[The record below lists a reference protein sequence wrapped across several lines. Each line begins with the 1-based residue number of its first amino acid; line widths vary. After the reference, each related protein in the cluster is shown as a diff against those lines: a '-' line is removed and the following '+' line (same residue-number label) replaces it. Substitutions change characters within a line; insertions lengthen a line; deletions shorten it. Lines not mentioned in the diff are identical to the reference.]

1 MDTKSPTPPSGASS
15 QNLQDNF
22 LNQVRRERTL
32 VAIYLVSGVKLTG
45 RIRGFDKYS
54 IILEAGQQEQLI
66 FKHAISTIS
75 VMRGSAGRHPGAP
88 GTSAPGGA
96 PETTHEEKASG
107 ESSENATS

>member
-1 MDTKSPTPPSGASS
+1 MDAKSPSSSSGASS

-22 LNQVRRERTL
+22 LNQVRRERAL

-54 IILEAGQQEQLI
+54 VILEAGQQEQLI

-75 VMRGSAGRHPGAP
+75 VMRSGAGRHSASS
-88 GTSAPGGA
+88 GTSGLSMTAQASAG
-96 PETTHEEKASG
+96 EKDDG
-107 ESSENATS
+107 DDGNA